1 MRVSFSQAQ
10 QELLDVVF
18 CRVLPGNVNGTEC
31 ISQEEVTENSLDLMC
46 RLVKIEFFT
55 SLQKEIN
62 STDDGV
68 KVIEPKPYDVF
79 LIEKT
84 FKNQNINLAL
94 FVPVKGSNRN
104 DFIWYD
110 ENDTIWAPKE
120 LHPLR
125 KVSSLSGPSRVL
137 ENLMAIP
144 SILMQQAMVRTNI
157 FDASKVD
164 LPQENSEGLN
174 PSQLAAVSALK
185 KTSAFKKGFFVCQGP
200 PGTGKTTTM
209 AKMIEATNER
219 VIVSAPSNAAT
230 ANIALK
236 LFATAKFDVSQI
248 CVYGLNCDKSVQF
261 LNPTFRR
268 ERSEKFHK
276 DYNELTDKKA
286 KARVLCAYAMWL
298 HLNPMTS
305 YRDLFPE
312 CKYLN
317 EDEGNLYTP
326 LPSRGANSILNR
338 LQSFVLSPQRMQM
351 EGYPI
356 CETSHLPV
364 PPPFLAKAAKE
375 YSMKSGDDFRF
386 ELDPITSYELVNSLK
401 VVVGDDGFDDDASN
415 PCYVS
420 TCLSRNQALGD
431 LTTRIYAID
440 CKMVKTTDTYEL
452 ARVTLIESFPTEDDP
467 ERYKVVL
474 DELVKPRNEIIDYVT
489 QYSGI
494 IAPTLENVTTRLE
507 EVQAALLSIIYKD
520 DVLIGQSLESDLVA
534 LQLVHMNVVDTAILF
549 ATGGRRK
556 HSLKRLAACLLN
568 KQIQENSLLGH
579 CSGEDA
585 ATALILAV
593 QRAVLGN
600 TFMIQDNG
608 EINCSDEATFY
619 SADIVFCTLNSSG
632 SAWLRRNSGPRS
644 TFFLDE
650 GGQCNES
657 DFYLATTYPRVR
669 RIVVMGDPMQ
679 LPPTVINTDCKN
691 AGFGRSWMANIQFL
705 RPDLVHLLDT
715 QYRMDPAILKFPN
728 KHFYKSRI

>member
-1 MRVSFSQAQ
+1 M
-10 QELLDVVF
+10 
-18 CRVLPGNVNGTEC
+18 NGTEC

-431 LTTRIYAID
+431 STTRIYAID

-489 QYSGI
+489 Q
-494 IAPTLENVTTRLE
+494 
-507 EVQAALLSIIYKD
+507 
-520 DVLIGQSLESDLVA
+520 
-534 LQLVHMNVVDTAILF
+534 
-549 ATGGRRK
+549 
-556 HSLKRLAACLLN
+556 
-568 KQIQENSLLGH
+568 
-579 CSGEDA
+579 
-585 ATALILAV
+585 
-593 QRAVLGN
+593 
-600 TFMIQDNG
+600 
-608 EINCSDEATFY
+608 
-619 SADIVFCTLNSSG
+619 
-632 SAWLRRNSGPRS
+632 
-644 TFFLDE
+644 
-650 GGQCNES
+650 
-657 DFYLATTYPRVR
+657 
-669 RIVVMGDPMQ
+669 
-679 LPPTVINTDCKN
+679 
-691 AGFGRSWMANIQFL
+691 
-705 RPDLVHLLDT
+705 
-715 QYRMDPAILKFPN
+715 
-728 KHFYKSRI
+728 